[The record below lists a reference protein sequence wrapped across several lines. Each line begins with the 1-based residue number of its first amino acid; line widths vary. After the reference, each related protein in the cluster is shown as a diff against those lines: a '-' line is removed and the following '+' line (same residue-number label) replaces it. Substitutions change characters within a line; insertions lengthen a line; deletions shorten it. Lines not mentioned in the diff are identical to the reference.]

1 MKAYL
6 AVVDL
11 HGNNHTSVC
20 KTNTPVEMLKQ
31 VFISAS
37 TGEYDLHNPNLARRI
52 QEVEQFF
59 TDYHLTDSN
68 HNEIIDVL
76 IRILD
81 SNCTAME
88 EEAVYELIGNG
99 VTDDAKEFLTNL
111 RQLFNGEIEDLSEMT
126 EDQSFLMAM
135 ISL

>member
-1 MKAYL
+1 MKAYM

-20 KTNTPVEMLKQ
+20 TTNTPIEMLKQ

-37 TGEYDLHNPNLARRI
+37 TGEYDLHSPNLARRI
-52 QEVEQFF
+52 QHVEEYWKENHFE
-59 TDYHLTDSN
+59 DLN
-68 HNEIIDVL
+68 HNEVIDVL

-81 SNCTAME
+81 SNCSAME
-88 EEAVYELIGNG
+88 EEMVYDLIGNG

-111 RQLFNGEIEDLSEMT
+111 RKLFNGEIEDLSEMT

-135 ISL
+135 ILL

>member
-1 MKAYL
+1 MKAYM

-11 HGNNHTSVC
+11 HGNNHTSVVT
-20 KTNTPVEMLKQ
+20 TNTPVEMLKQ

-59 TDYHLTDSN
+59 TDNHLTDSN

-76 IRILD
+76 IRTLD

-88 EEAVYELIGNG
+88 EELVYELIGNG
-99 VTDDAKEFLTNL
+99 VTDDAKEFLTTL
-111 RQLFNGEIEDLSEMT
+111 RQLFNGEVEDLSEMT

-135 ISL
+135 ILL